1 MSRLDSVIRR
11 LVAQRDILNDLATRL
26 DGIPG
31 LVLEFGLGN
40 GRTFDHLRQHLP
52 DRRIVVFECV
62 VVEGVL
68 SRPAPENLVIGDIR
82 KTASRFDDGCA
93 ALIHIDIESGVA
105 AEDAQ
110 FAAWLPGLVARLLVP
125 NGYAAS
131 GPALLDPGLAPVA
144 LPAGIAEGR
153 YHVVRRR

>member
-11 LVAQRDILNDLATRL
+11 LTAQREILNDLATRL
-26 DGIPG
+26 NGIPG

-52 DRRIVVFECV
+52 DRRIIVFESV
-62 VVEGVL
+62 VVEGLL
-68 SRPAPENLVIGDIR
+68 SRPASEDFVIGDIR
-82 KTASRFDDGCA
+82 DTASRFDDGCA
-93 ALIHIDIESGVA
+93 ALIHVDIETGVA

-110 FAAWLPGLVARLLVP
+110 LATWLPGLVARLLGP

-131 GPALLDPGLAPVA
+131 GAALDNPHLRPIA
-144 LPAGIAEGR
+144 LPAGIASGR
-153 YHVVRRR
+153 YHVVQRL